1 MISIL
6 NTVISKDKDYC
17 FGFILNSTE
26 QYWRVWPEHSLSTDL
41 AKNSTLFPHQT
52 LHKQSRLGRK
62 TIATTIPS
70 NTVKA
75 ETKPPTMTKMG
86 R

>member
-26 QYWRVWPEHSLSTDL
+26 QYWRVWIAHSISSDL
-41 AKNSTLFPHQT
+41 DENSPFFPHQT
-52 LHKQSRLGRK
+52 LHKQSRLGRNI
-62 TIATTIPS
+62 IATMIPT

-75 ETKPPTMTKMG
+75 ETKPPTMTKRG